1 MQVLDSSQDLVE
13 EHFDVVRGQVLR
25 GHNDLVQ
32 VGLHELSDHVD
43 LLKEVD
49 VRGLQKIVRFYS
61 MASTPV
67 QTKFT

>member
-49 VRGLQKIVRFYS
+49 VRGLQKNRSVLFYGFYTS
-61 MASTPV
+61 SN
-67 QTKFT
+67 